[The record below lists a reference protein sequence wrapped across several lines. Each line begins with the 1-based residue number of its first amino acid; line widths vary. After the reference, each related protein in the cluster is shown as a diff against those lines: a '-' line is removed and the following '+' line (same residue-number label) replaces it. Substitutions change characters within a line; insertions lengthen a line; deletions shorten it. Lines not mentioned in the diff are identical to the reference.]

1 MQGTN
6 ARSVVGR
13 CVVEPS
19 RAEKARQRLAVLS
32 AFLLG
37 VAMLA
42 QPTITVAADGDTTTV
57 AMPPPVSDTGF
68 REPSSGGSVIIRGTR
83 PVSPAAEQS
92 PDLASER
99 NRTPPYMG
107 FQPAPLYGSG
117 WNTEYNYNGLSYA
130 PWSAGQ

>member
-1 MQGTN
+1 
-6 ARSVVGR
+6 
-13 CVVEPS
+13 VEPS
-19 RAEKARQRLAVLS
+19 RAEKARQRLAVLG

-42 QPTITVAADGDTTTV
+42 QPTITVAADGDTATV
-57 AMPPPVSDTGF
+57 AMPPPASDTGV

-92 PDLASER
+92 PER

-107 FQPAPLYGSG
+107 FQPAPVYGSG

-130 PWSAGQ
+130 PWNAGQ

>member
-1 MQGTN
+1 M
-6 ARSVVGR
+6 
-13 CVVEPS
+13 EPS
-19 RAEKARQRLAVLS
+19 RAKEARYRLAVLVAILS
-32 AFLLG
+32 I
-37 VAMLA
+37 AMLA
-42 QPTITVAADGDTTTV
+42 HPTIANAADGDTTTV

>member
-1 MQGTN
+1 M
-6 ARSVVGR
+6 
-13 CVVEPS
+13 EPS
-19 RAEKARQRLAVLS
+19 RAEKARQRLAVLG

-42 QPTITVAADGDTTTV
+42 QPTITVAADGDTATV
-57 AMPPPVSDTGF
+57 AMPPPASDTGV

-107 FQPAPLYGSG
+107 FQPAPVYGSG

-130 PWSAGQ
+130 PWNAGQ